1 MNNTWKKTV
10 GIGIMT
16 LGIILVPSVIAANN
30 MSGETNRIQQP
41 YTGFMIGQRGG
52 MVGTITAMNGNT
64 ITMKSMKGTTYT
76 VDATNAQVLVDG
88 KLSSLSSLAPN
99 DQIHVHGTRAA
110 TATTIIAQ
118 MIMKGDIA
126 SIPRVQTA
134 TQIQSIHG
142 NTLTFTDAQG
152 TTYTVDATN
161 AKITVDGKD
170 STLSNLAKND
180 IVLIQGIRT
189 GNNTITAHMIAK
201 GILLEGPGRGM
212 GFRRPHGGGFG
223 DGMRRGMWMRQN
235 QGTTTT
241 NQ

>member
-1 MNNTWKKTV
+1 
-10 GIGIMT
+10 
-16 LGIILVPSVIAANN
+16 
-30 MSGETNRIQQP
+30 
-41 YTGFMIGQRGG
+41 
-52 MVGTITAMNGNT
+52 
-64 ITMKSMKGTTYT
+64 MKSMNGTTYT
-76 VDATNAQVLVDG
+76 VDAANAQILVDG

-99 DQIHVHGTRAA
+99 DQIHVHGTLEA
-110 TATTIIAQ
+110 TATTITAQ
-118 MIMKGDIA
+118 IIMKGDIA

-134 TQIQSIHG
+134 TQIRSING

-201 GILLEGPGRGM
+201 GMLPEGPGRGM
-212 GFRRPHGGGFG
+212 GFRRPHGGGLEG
-223 DGMRRGMWMRQN
+223 RIGRGMCMGQN

-241 NQ
+241 TTNQ